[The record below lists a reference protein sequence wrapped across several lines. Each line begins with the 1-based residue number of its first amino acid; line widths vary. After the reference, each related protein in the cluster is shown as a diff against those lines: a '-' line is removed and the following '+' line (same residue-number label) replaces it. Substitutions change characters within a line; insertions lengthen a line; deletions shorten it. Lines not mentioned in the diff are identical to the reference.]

1 VRTERVPLNLIRV
14 MPAKGQDTMQTSI
27 FLARLLGPVV
37 FVLGLSLAINHAVY
51 RTMAVEFVA
60 SRSLVYLAGT
70 AALTGGLAIVL
81 SHNVWTA
88 DWRIIITLMGWVATL
103 AGVVRLMFPDL
114 VKRMG
119 RDMFGNS
126 RPILITGIVWIVL
139 GAILIYAGYLR

>member
-1 VRTERVPLNLIRV
+1 
-14 MPAKGQDTMQTSI
+14 MQTSI

-37 FVLGLSLAINHAVY
+37 LVLGLSLAINHAIY
-51 RTMAVEFVA
+51 AKMAAEFVE

-70 AALTGGLAIVL
+70 IALTGGLAIVL

-88 DWRIIITLMGWVATL
+88 DWRIIITLMGWVAVC
-103 AGVVRLMFPDL
+103 AGVMRLMFPDI

-119 RDMFGNS
+119 RNMFGNS

-139 GAILIYAGYLR
+139 GAILSYAGYLR